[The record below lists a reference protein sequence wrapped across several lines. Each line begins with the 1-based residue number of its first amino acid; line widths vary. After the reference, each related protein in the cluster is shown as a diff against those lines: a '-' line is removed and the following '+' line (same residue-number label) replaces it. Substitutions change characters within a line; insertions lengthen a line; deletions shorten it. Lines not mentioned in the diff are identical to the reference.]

1 MKILHTADLHIGKI
15 VNEFSMIEDQRHILK
30 QIIEIAVEKKVEV
43 VIVAG
48 DIYDRAIPSV
58 EGVEL
63 LDEFYTQLLQY
74 GIRVLAISGNHD
86 SPERISFAS
95 KILREQGLH
104 ICGDYQGRLKK
115 IVLEDEYG
123 EVIFHFFPF
132 IKTATASVYLEKKAV
147 TVQQM
152 AEEILEKDK
161 EELDLEKR
169 NVCISHYFVLHGNEK
184 AEEILEREES
194 VGGIDGIE
202 ASLFEDY
209 DYVALG
215 HIHGD
220 SYMGRETIA
229 YSGSPLKYS
238 FSEVNQKKSVRIIE
252 LKEKGNIEI
261 ERCFLKPLHDMR
273 VIRGELKELMKPEV
287 VQAADASDYICAM
300 LTDKDDL
307 LNPMDT
313 IRSVYPNTMQ
323 VIVEKYQKEYLPEEL
338 TVLDTREKDLFTNYQ
353 DFFELVEG
361 EALEGEYLEL
371 MKDMIKQVE
380 VE

>member
-132 IKTATASVYLEKKAV
+132 IKTATGFCLSIFK
-147 TVQQM
+147 
-152 AEEILEKDK
+152 
-161 EELDLEKR
+161 
-169 NVCISHYFVLHGNEK
+169 
-184 AEEILEREES
+184 
-194 VGGIDGIE
+194 
-202 ASLFEDY
+202 
-209 DYVALG
+209 
-215 HIHGD
+215 
-220 SYMGRETIA
+220 
-229 YSGSPLKYS
+229 
-238 FSEVNQKKSVRIIE
+238 
-252 LKEKGNIEI
+252 
-261 ERCFLKPLHDMR
+261 
-273 VIRGELKELMKPEV
+273 
-287 VQAADASDYICAM
+287 
-300 LTDKDDL
+300 
-307 LNPMDT
+307 
-313 IRSVYPNTMQ
+313 
-323 VIVEKYQKEYLPEEL
+323 
-338 TVLDTREKDLFTNYQ
+338 
-353 DFFELVEG
+353 
-361 EALEGEYLEL
+361 
-371 MKDMIKQVE
+371 
-380 VE
+380 